1 MADRIMIQGTMSGV
15 GKSII
20 TAGLLRFLY
29 KDGIKCAPFKSQN
42 MSRFSYITENGDE
55 ISRAQAVQAEAAE
68 IKPTYAMNP
77 IVLKP
82 DSTVGS
88 EVIVNGKSIGNMKAV
103 DYFAYKTKLIPDIK
117 RAFEKL
123 ENEYDAIVIEGAGSP
138 AEINLKQNDIVNM
151 GIAEMFDAPVLLVA
165 DINPGGVFA
174 QIYGTVMLLEES
186 ERARIKGIIINKFR
200 GDRSI
205 LTPGIAQI
213 EQLTG
218 IPVLGVMPYLDI
230 DIEEEDSLSERKKQ
244 KKVMLDGEEYT
255 SDEETDCGS
264 PYDRKEYRGKQFDTL
279 EKAIR
284 ENLDISKIRKI
295 MNRS

>member
-1 MADRIMIQGTMSGV
+1 
-15 GKSII
+15 
-20 TAGLLRFLY
+20 
-29 KDGIKCAPFKSQN
+29 
-42 MSRFSYITENGDE
+42 
-55 ISRAQAVQAEAAE
+55 
-68 IKPTYAMNP
+68 KPTYAMNP

-82 DSTVGS
+82 NSTVGS
-88 EVIVNGKSIGNMKAV
+88 EVIVNGKSIGNMKAAY
-103 DYFAYKTKLIPDIK
+103 YFAYKTKLIPDIK
-117 RAFEKL
+117 RAFENL

-186 ERARIKGIIINKFR
+186 ERVRIKGIIINKFR

-205 LTPGIAQI
+205 LTPGIVQI

-230 DIEEEDSLSERKKQ
+230 DIEEEDSLSERKKH

-255 SDEETDCGS
+255 SDEEPDSES
-264 PYDRKEYRGKQFDTL
+264 PYNRKEYREKQFDTL